1 VSVGKLHGKLD
12 GEASQNMVRK
22 LIEKMVQDGYVKNSA
37 NRRLGK
43 AVIHSEV
50 TNRKLL
56 EIKKILE
63 VDIAEQMVP

>member
-1 VSVGKLHGKLD
+1 MSL
-12 GEASQNMVRK
+12 
-22 LIEKMVQDGYVKNSA
+22 YFT
-37 NRRLGK
+37 GK